1 MSQFLRIHPDNPQLR
16 LVRTAMD
23 IVRDGGVIVYPTD
36 SCYALG
42 CAIGNRAGADRIARL
57 RQQDKTGRLTLVCRD
72 LSQISNYGRVENW
85 TYRLLKSYTPGPFT
99 FILKATREVP
109 RRLKNASRKTVG
121 IRVPDHPVPAALL
134 EELSEPLMSSTL
146 WLPGDDVPMT
156 DAEEIRK
163 RLENQVDAVI
173 DGGNCGLESTT
184 IIDLTG
190 DAPVV
195 IRKGKG
201 VFGAVA

>member
-1 MSQFLRIHPDNPQLR
+1 
-16 LVRTAMD
+16 MD

-57 RQQDKTGRLTLVCRD
+57 RQQDKTDRLTLVCRD
-72 LSQISNYGRVENW
+72 LSQISNYSRVENW

-173 DGGNCGLESTT
+173 DGGNCGLEPTT

-201 VFGAVA
+201 AFGAVA

>member
-42 CAIGNRAGADRIARL
+42 CAIGKSAGADRIARL
-57 RQQDKTGRLTLVCRD
+57 RQQDKTDRLTLVCRD
-72 LSQISNYGRVENW
+72 LSQISNYSRVENW

-163 RLENQVDAVI
+163 RLETQVDAVI
-173 DGGNCGLESTT
+173 DGGNCGLEPTT

-201 VFGAVA
+201 AFGAVA

>member
-57 RQQDKTGRLTLVCRD
+57 RQQDKTDRLTLVCRD

-173 DGGNCGLESTT
+173 DGGNCGLEPTT

-201 VFGAVA
+201 AFGAVA

>member
-57 RQQDKTGRLTLVCRD
+57 RQQDKTDRLTLVCRD

-163 RLENQVDAVI
+163 RVENQVDAVI
-173 DGGNCGLESTT
+173 DGGNCGLEPTT

-201 VFGAVA
+201 AFGAVA